1 MERTVSSMQKSPRV
15 YAKCLNCG
23 MIFSSDASEYFIR
36 VQNSEQPGLFHSRTC
51 MIEYRENHKT
61 ANGMKKRILEL
72 NKLGKQ

>member
-1 MERTVSSMQKSPRV
+1 MQKSPRV

-36 VQNSEQPGLFHSRTC
+36 MQNSEQPGLFHCRTC

-72 NKLGKQ
+72 NKHGKQ

>member
-1 MERTVSSMQKSPRV
+1 
-15 YAKCLNCG
+15 

-36 VQNSEQPGLFHSRTC
+36 MQNREQPGLFHSRTC

-72 NKLGKQ
+72 NKQGKE